1 MSKAPSLRRRVLTV
15 TGQVQGVGF
24 RPFVYR
30 LALERGLS
38 GFVRNTPEGVRIE
51 IQGQAELL
59 EAFALYLEREAPPLA
74 AIVTVQCAD
83 LLPIPDERGFTIMQS
98 SAGSGHNVLISPDTA
113 TCADCRR
120 EIMDPTDR
128 RYHYPFTNCTNCG
141 PRYTIT
147 RAIPYDRGTTSMAC
161 FPMCP
166 LCAAEYANPLDRR
179 FHAQPNACPVCGPK
193 VWYVDPQDAFTAPD
207 QATLRGAAALDT
219 VALALAQGRIAAV
232 KGLGGFHLAC
242 LATGAV
248 GQAAVAELRRRKQR
262 PHKPLAIMVPD
273 LETAR
278 AIVQVNGQ
286 AAALLTGAQRPIVL
300 CPKLTPSP
308 MAPNVAPDTD
318 QLGVMLPYTPLH
330 HVLLHALSELLEQGL
345 LPALIMT
352 SGNMSAAPICLG
364 NREGLQR
371 LGRIA
376 DVFLLHNRDIL
387 IRTDDSVV
395 RPLPATGD
403 DPPDTQFFRRA
414 RGYTP
419 SPVFLAPL
427 PGKEPPSVLGLGPE
441 LKNTLCLTKGNQA
454 FVSQHIGDLE
464 NIETLGFFRE
474 IAEHLQAILQTHPQA
489 LIRDLHPDYLSSR
502 HAMEQSELP
511 VFTLQHHFA
520 HIHAVLAEHRH
531 QGAALGL
538 ALDGT
543 GLGDDGTLWGGECL
557 LVDTLT
563 LEHRRLGRFSQILLP
578 GGEKA
583 IREPWRIARSCLHT
597 LGVNEPGSRPWPW
610 LPEQERASAL
620 LPLLLEKGL
629 NSPASSSCGRLFDAV
644 SAMLGLTTAITYEGQ
659 AAIALETAQDM
670 AESRAYGCSLGEC
683 DDLSVLDTLELFAQA
698 LTDWNA
704 GVPAGVVSRRFH
716 LGLIQG
722 LADWAARCS
731 RQTGVTVV
739 ALSGGAMQ
747 NRTLRLE
754 LPPALRR
761 RDLVPLCHKYLPP
774 NDGCISLG
782 QAAWGRL
789 LLHRTG

>member
-1 MSKAPSLRRRVLTV
+1 MSAEPSIRRRVLTI

-30 LALERGLS
+30 LALEHGLS
-38 GFVRNTPEGVRIE
+38 GCVRNTPEGVRIE
-51 IQGQAELL
+51 IQGHAGPL
-59 EAFALYLEREAPPLA
+59 EEFAQSLEREAPPMA
-74 AIVTVQCAD
+74 AIVAVHSAD
-83 LLPIPDERGFTIMQS
+83 LIPVPDEKCFTILHS

-120 EIMDPTDR
+120 EILDPADR

-193 VWYVDPQDAFTAPD
+193 VWCVSPQDPFTAPD
-207 QATLRGAAALDT
+207 QATLQGVAALDA
-219 VALALAQGRIAAV
+219 VARALVRGRIAAI

-242 LATGAV
+242 LAGGAG
-248 GQAAVAELRRRKQR
+248 GQTAVDELRKRKQR
-262 PHKPLAIMVPD
+262 PHKPLAVMVPD

-278 AIVQVNGQ
+278 AIAQVDEQ
-286 AAALLTGAQRPIVL
+286 ATSLLTGAQRPIVL
-300 CPKLTPSP
+300 CPLRPKSTLS
-308 MAPNVAPDTD
+308 PNVAPDTD
-318 QLGVMLPYTPLH
+318 QIGVMLPYTPLH
-330 HVLLHALSELLEQGL
+330 IVLLRVVADLLEPGL
-345 LPALIMT
+345 LPALVMT

-364 NREGLQR
+364 NREALQR
-371 LGRIA
+371 LGNIA
-376 DVFLLHNRDIL
+376 DIFLLHNRDIL

-395 RPLPATGD
+395 RPLPASGD
-403 DPPDTQFFRRA
+403 APPEVQFFRRA

-419 SPVFLAPL
+419 SPVFLPPL
-427 PGKEPPSVLGLGPE
+427 PGGAAPSVLGLGPE
-441 LKNTLCLTKGNQA
+441 LKNTLCLTKGDQA

-464 NIETLGFFRE
+464 NIETLGFFHE
-474 IAEHLQAILQTHPQA
+474 IAEHLQAILQTRAQA

-502 HAMEQSELP
+502 HAMQQTELP
-511 VFTLQHHFA
+511 VFALQHHFA

-531 QGAALGL
+531 QGPALGL

-557 LVDTLT
+557 FVDTDI
-563 LEHRRLGRFSQILLP
+563 LEHHRLGRFSQILLP
-578 GGEKA
+578 GGETA
-583 IREPWRIARSCLHT
+583 IREPWRIAQACLHA
-597 LGVNEPGSRPWPW
+597 LGINDPVSSPWPW

-620 LPLLLEKGL
+620 LPLLLEKRL
-629 NSPASSSCGRLFDAV
+629 NSPTSSSCGRLFDAV
-644 SAMLGLTTAITYEGQ
+644 SAMIGLKTVISYEGQ
-659 AAIALETAQDM
+659 AAIALEAVQDM
-670 AESRAYGCSLGEC
+670 AESCAYGCSLGEGDGLC
-683 DDLSVLDTLELFAQA
+683 VLDTLELFAQA
-698 LTDWNA
+698 HADWNA
-704 GVPAGVVSRRFH
+704 GTPTGVVSRRFH

-722 LADWAARCS
+722 LADWAAECS

-754 LPPALRR
+754 LPAALIRR
-761 RDLVPLCHKYLPP
+761 GLVPLCHAYLPP

-789 LLHRTG
+789 LVSRVG